1 MVDADQKKR
10 DGKKKITEAEINVIH
25 GEVEKH
31 FSLLND
37 KFSTAKEIG
46 KFGQKS
52 AGVSAVGV
60 AQRTPKNRRGNT
72 KKEAKKVYSL
82 VRKEQRQTGG
92 GPEI

>member
-1 MVDADQKKR
+1 M
-10 DGKKKITEAEINVIH
+10 NVIH

-52 AGVSAVGV
+52 AGWCLPWALH
-60 AQRTPKNRRGNT
+60 RD
-72 KKEAKKVYSL
+72 Y
-82 VRKEQRQTGG
+82 
-92 GPEI
+92 

>member
-10 DGKKKITEAEINVIH
+10 DRKKKITEAEMNVIH

-52 AGVSAVGV
+52 AGWCLSWKLHRLTENTQGV
-60 AQRTPKNRRGNT
+60 QGQMGEHKKRG
-72 KKEAKKVYSL
+72 
-82 VRKEQRQTGG
+82 
-92 GPEI
+92 